1 MLEQDKIYLEYV
13 KEVKVLKFLILRD
26 IFSRLLSLNS
36 EINLYQLLCHICFR
50 LLNAMRNNSYY
61 CYIYILGPYPEP
73 GVSGDIIAPGAG
85 EHQDH
90 HHHYDLTFVTIV

>member
-36 EINLYQLLCHICFR
+36 EINLYQSCCVIF
-50 LLNAMRNNSYY
+50 
-61 CYIYILGPYPEP
+61 
-73 GVSGDIIAPGAG
+73 VSVIPLSPKG
-85 EHQDH
+85 
-90 HHHYDLTFVTIV
+90 F

>member
-13 KEVKVLKFLILRD
+13 KVVKVLKFLILRD

-50 LLNAMRNNSYY
+50 LERDA
-61 CYIYILGPYPEP
+61 
-73 GVSGDIIAPGAG
+73 
-85 EHQDH
+85 Q
-90 HHHYDLTFVTIV
+90 